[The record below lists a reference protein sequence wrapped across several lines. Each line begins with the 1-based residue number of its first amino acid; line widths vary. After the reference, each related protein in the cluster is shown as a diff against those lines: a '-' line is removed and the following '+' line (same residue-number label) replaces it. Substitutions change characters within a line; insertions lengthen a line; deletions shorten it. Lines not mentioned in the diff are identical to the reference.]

1 MPRHGAALIQWSKGT
16 RIGPYYRKGCN
27 SARNGAATM
36 RPAGTKT
43 TGAADRRQRPLQLY
57 RVETHPWRLDQF
69 VWTYGSV
76 MGPST
81 WTSSPV
87 LDESWALS
95 SENFYPPKNHR
106 AVVLS
111 PPFSDWGVAD
121 SLSENTWSS
130 DSLLEQST
138 PCNLVLELAL
148 SATVS

>member
-27 SARNGAATM
+27 SARNGPATM
-36 RPAGTKT
+36 RLAGTKT

-95 SENFYPPKNHR
+95 SEKFYPPKNHR

-111 PPFSDWGVAD
+111 PPLFRLGCSGFALREHV
-121 SLSENTWSS
+121 
-130 DSLLEQST
+130 
-138 PCNLVLELAL
+138 VFRLAL
-148 SATVS
+148 RAKHSVQLSFRTRT